1 MSYNYKKSIKE
12 DIREY
17 IRENIADE
25 EIERLFARKDIETL
39 SDIMWCE
46 DSITGSGS
54 GSYTFNSMKAKEYVL
69 DDGLDYLRDMLL
81 EGWYDYE
88 NFSKIFMDEN
98 WEHYDVSIRCY
109 LLWEC
114 IGEVLDEGI

>member
-17 IRENIADE
+17 IRGNIADE

-39 SDIMWCE
+39 SNIMWRE
-46 DSITGSGS
+46 DSVTGNGS

-88 NFSKIFMDEN
+88 SFSKIFMDEN

-114 IGEVLDEGI
+114 IEEVLDEGI

>member
-12 DIREY
+12 DIRKY
-17 IRENIADE
+17 IKENIADE

-46 DSITGSGS
+46 DSVTGNGS
-54 GSYTFNSMKAKEYVL
+54 GSYTFNSGKAKEYVL

-88 NFSKIFMDEN
+88 SFSKIFMNEN

-114 IGEVLDEGI
+114 IEEVLDEGI